1 MFEIFFIVGFFIMLM
16 MTGISLLGVLA
27 ALLVATVFML
37 LGGLFV
43 MAFKMLPW
51 LLLAVAAVWMWR
63 GYQRKQRRRYYR

>member
-1 MFEIFFIVGFFIMLM
+1 MFEIFFVVGFFVMLLL
-16 MTGISLLGVLA
+16 TGISLLGVLA
-27 ALLVATVFML
+27 ALLAATVFML

-63 GYQRKQRRRYYR
+63 CYQQKQRQRYYR

>member
-1 MFEIFFIVGFFIMLM
+1 MFEIFFVVGFFVMLL

-27 ALLVATVFML
+27 ALLAATVFML
-37 LGGLFV
+37 FGGLLV

-63 GYQRKQRRRYYR
+63 SYQQKQRQRYYR